1 MSAGAACKE
10 SIKERLLLVDV
21 TQVSPQPDC
30 RASFCMFTRGGYPC
44 IYLLHFTRLYVYS
57 DSCCALLH
65 VNITLLRHFSAT
77 HHVVKK
83 QVGIEAGNSDKG
95 QVCSPLSELHSD
107 MGR

>member
-1 MSAGAACKE
+1 MSAGTACKE

-44 IYLLHFTRLYVYS
+44 IYLLHFTRLYVHS
-57 DSCCALLH
+57 DSRCALLH
-65 VNITLLRHFSAT
+65 VDITLLCHFSAT

-83 QVGIEAGNSDKG
+83 QVGLEAGNSDKG

-107 MGR
+107 MRR

>member
-1 MSAGAACKE
+1 MSAGAACKG

-44 IYLLHFTRLYVYS
+44 IYLLHFTQLYVHS

-65 VNITLLRHFSAT
+65 IDITLLRHFSTT

-83 QVGIEAGNSDKG
+83 QVRIEAGNSDKG